1 MSETS
6 EINWQDYETITKYVY
21 ESLGAQY
28 GIKILG
34 YGNTCKLKGKSGVM
48 HQIDVLTEQLDG
60 TKSIRTAIECKYCK
74 EKANKDIVMKLSE
87 TMLDLGIEK
96 GIIVCKSGFTK
107 DTVMYAEHKGI
118 KLVQLWEAGESDV
131 DYKKEIEFGTLDIRL
146 NITRTRANIIS
157 ITFGDKTIH
166 FDPLTGAAYLFKLRD
181 SFGRE
186 VNLKPYLLKF
196 AAEVT
201 NRSEVLKNITLDYST
216 DRKLFLDVENGVLA
230 VEKFS
235 VTGFLTIDDLNTKK
249 YFTLTDQVWMIM
261 EELFDKRRMSLSKSG
276 LIWNIRETD
285 RNL

>member
-6 EINWQDYETITKYVY
+6 KINWQEYEAITKYIY
-21 ESLGAQY
+21 ESLGVQY
-28 GIKILG
+28 GIKVLG

-48 HQIDVLTEQLDG
+48 HQIDVLTEQFDG
-60 TKSIRTAIECKYCK
+60 KKSICTAIECKYCK

-107 DTVMYAEHKGI
+107 DTIMYAEHKGI
-118 KLVQLWEAGESDV
+118 KLVKLWEAGESDA

-146 NITRTRANIIS
+146 NITRTRANITS

-166 FDPLTGAAYLFKLRD
+166 FDPLTGTAYLFKLRD
-181 SFGRE
+181 ASGRE
-186 VNLKPYLLKF
+186 VSLKPYLLEF
-196 AAEVT
+196 ASEIT
-201 NRSEVLKNITLDYST
+201 NRKEVLKNISLDYST
-216 DRKLFLDVENGVLA
+216 DKILFIDVENGILT

-235 VTGFLTIDDLNTKK
+235 VTGFLTIDDLSTKK

-261 EELFDKRRMSLSKSG
+261 EELFDKRRLSLSKSG
-276 LIWNIRETD
+276 LIWSVREHGNNI
-285 RNL
+285 

>member
-1 MSETS
+1 MSKTS
-6 EINWQDYETITKYVY
+6 KINWKDYEAITKYVY

-34 YGNTCKLKGKSGVM
+34 YGNACKLKGKSGIM

-60 TKSIRTAIECKYCK
+60 TKSMRTAIECKYCK

-107 DTVMYAEHKGI
+107 DTVLYAEHKGI
-118 KLVQLWEAGESDV
+118 KLVKLWEAGESDV

-146 NITRTRANIIS
+146 NITRTRANITS
-157 ITFGDKTIH
+157 ITFVDKTIH
-166 FDPLTGAAYLFKLRD
+166 FDPLIGAAYLFNLRD
-181 SFGRE
+181 ACGRE

-196 AAEVT
+196 ASEVT
-201 NRSEVLKNITLDYST
+201 KRREVLKNITLDYST

-230 VEKFS
+230 IEKFS
-235 VTGFLTIDDLNTKK
+235 VTGFLTIDDLSTKK

-261 EELFDKRRMSLSKSG
+261 EELFDKRRFSLSKSG
-276 LIWNIRETD
+276 LIWSDRENDNNI
-285 RNL
+285 